1 MNAIYSIHHE
11 FTKLI
16 FDGTKSLEFRNSIGN
31 KIQTGD
37 RIHVYETKKNHG
49 AGAVIG
55 YFTIKDIKKIPYH
68 KTGTY
73 FILPYYVEKFGT
85 EEDKNTVKSAMG
97 ISLNDYDESIVL
109 NYLYDQK
116 SLDYMKTTH
125 EVPDI
130 LSNMYRG
137 YSPARFN
144 QLHEKADKLC
154 KACDA
159 WAKQIGYYDLDDSS
173 YWKYAI
179 EITNPKKYDSGKP
192 ISDFQNSM
200 GEVIKRAPQ
209 SWCYTID

>member
-1 MNAIYSIHHE
+1 MNVIYSIHND

-16 FDGTKSLEFRNSIGN
+16 FDGTKSVEFRNSIGN
-31 KIQTGD
+31 KMQIGD
-37 RIHVYETKKNHG
+37 RIYIYETRKHHG
-49 AGAVIG
+49 AGAIIG
-55 YFTIKDIKKIPYH
+55 NVTIKDIKKIPYH
-68 KTGTY
+68 KVGTY
-73 FILPYYVEKFGT
+73 FILPYYVEKYGT

-125 EVPDI
+125 DVPDV
-130 LSNMYRG
+130 LSNLYRG
-137 YSPARFN
+137 YSPAIFN
-144 QLHEKADKLC
+144 QLHEKVDKLC
-154 KACDA
+154 NACDN
-159 WAKQIGYYDLDDSS
+159 WAKQIGYYDLDDSA

-179 EITNPKKYDSGKP
+179 EITNPRKYDSGKP